1 MHMLPPTA
9 HLDHRQD
16 ISELARFFTE
26 LSVIDYFFVTRRTS
40 SVALAGLLNAMEILR
55 LDEYAPQLLNQL
67 TLLDGFDPFDAEV
80 LECRQRLHELYAQG
94 GYAKPPQAVPP
105 EPRTDTESPVCV
117 SAFGRSTPQ
126 PQKIQY
132 AGAS

>member
-1 MHMLPPTA
+1 MHMLPPNSN
-9 HLDHRQD
+9 LDHRQD

-26 LSVIDYFFVTRRTS
+26 LSVIDYYFVTRRTS

-67 TLLDGFDPFDAEV
+67 TLLDGFDPFDAEI

-94 GYAKPPQAVPP
+94 GYAKPIAPP
-105 EPRTDTESPVCV
+105 AEPRTDTVSPVCV
-117 SAFGRSTPQ
+117 SAYGRSTPQ
-126 PQKIQY
+126 PQKLQY
-132 AGAS
+132 GGASY